1 MNAKTIGIILNGSE
15 ILLKSNSLK
24 ELVDSLNLLEARF
37 AVEINK
43 EIVPK
48 SPIEHPGKHHAV
60 FFALLFH
67 VCLQDQLKV
76 KLSEL
81 I

>member
-37 AVEINK
+37 AVEINR

-48 SPIEHPGKHHAV
+48 SQIDNYTLKDKDVVEIVIAV
-60 FFALLFH
+60 GGG
-67 VCLQDQLKV
+67 
-76 KLSEL
+76 
-81 I
+81 

>member
-24 ELVDSLNLLEARF
+24 ELVDSLNLQEARF
-37 AVEINK
+37 AVEINR

-48 SPIEHPGKHHAV
+48 SQIDNYTLNDKDEVEIVIAV
-60 FFALLFH
+60 GGG
-67 VCLQDQLKV
+67 
-76 KLSEL
+76 
-81 I
+81 

>member
-37 AVEINK
+37 AVEINR

-48 SPIEHPGKHHAV
+48 SQIDNYTLNQEDVVEIVIAV
-60 FFALLFH
+60 GGG
-67 VCLQDQLKV
+67 
-76 KLSEL
+76 
-81 I
+81 

>member
-24 ELVDSLNLLEARF
+24 ELVDSLNLLETRF
-37 AVEINK
+37 AVEINR

-48 SPIEHPGKHHAV
+48 SQIDNYTLNDKDVVEIVIAV
-60 FFALLFH
+60 GGG
-67 VCLQDQLKV
+67 
-76 KLSEL
+76 
-81 I
+81 

>member
-1 MNAKTIGIILNGSE
+1 MNVKTIGIILNGSE

-37 AVEINK
+37 AVEINR

-48 SPIEHPGKHHAV
+48 SQIDNYTLNDKDEVEIVIAV
-60 FFALLFH
+60 GGG
-67 VCLQDQLKV
+67 
-76 KLSEL
+76 
-81 I
+81 

>member
-24 ELVDSLNLLEARF
+24 ELVDSLNLQEARF
-37 AVEINK
+37 AVEINR

-48 SPIEHPGKHHAV
+48 SHIENYTLNDKDVVEIVIAV
-60 FFALLFH
+60 GGG
-67 VCLQDQLKV
+67 
-76 KLSEL
+76 
-81 I
+81 

>member
-24 ELVDSLNLLEARF
+24 ELVDSLNLQEARF
-37 AVEINK
+37 AVEINR

-48 SPIEHPGKHHAV
+48 SQIDNYTLNDKDIVEIVIAV
-60 FFALLFH
+60 GGG
-67 VCLQDQLKV
+67 
-76 KLSEL
+76 
-81 I
+81 

>member
-1 MNAKTIGIILNGSE
+1 MNAKTTGIILNGSE

-37 AVEINK
+37 AVEINR

-48 SPIEHPGKHHAV
+48 SQIDNYTLNDKDVVEIVIAV
-60 FFALLFH
+60 GGG
-67 VCLQDQLKV
+67 
-76 KLSEL
+76 
-81 I
+81 

>member
-15 ILLKSNSLK
+15 ILLKSDSLK

-37 AVEINK
+37 AVEINR

-48 SPIEHPGKHHAV
+48 SQIDNYTLNDKDVVEIVIAV
-60 FFALLFH
+60 GGG
-67 VCLQDQLKV
+67 
-76 KLSEL
+76 
-81 I
+81 

>member
-37 AVEINK
+37 AVEINREIIPK
-43 EIVPK
+43 SQIDNYTLNDKDVVEIV
-48 SPIEHPGKHHAV
+48 IAV
-60 FFALLFH
+60 GGG
-67 VCLQDQLKV
+67 
-76 KLSEL
+76 
-81 I
+81 

>member
-37 AVEINK
+37 AVEINR

-48 SPIEHPGKHHAV
+48 SQIENYTLKDKDVVEIVIAV
-60 FFALLFH
+60 GGG
-67 VCLQDQLKV
+67 
-76 KLSEL
+76 
-81 I
+81 

>member
-1 MNAKTIGIILNGSE
+1 MNAKTIGITLNGSE

-37 AVEINK
+37 AVEINR

-48 SPIEHPGKHHAV
+48 SQIDNYTLNDKDIVAV
-60 FFALLFH
+60 SYTHLTLPTIYS
-67 VCLQDQLKV
+67 V
-76 KLSEL
+76 
-81 I
+81 